1 MKLSSLKQ
9 TSSVIACAK
18 VPAKCSLEQSTYL
31 QFESSDISGMLLL
44 HKANFQPGRSIPA
57 LTCSWK
63 NIQVKK
69 CQAEKRL
76 DLLVDVDLKN
86 DYNRMELEEIVQ
98 VNWFNSPHLEASI
111 VIPELGLCPC
121 GLPLVSLYMV
131 QVALLCSQT
140 SPSERPKMS
149 DVVRML
155 EGEGLVERW
164 EKWWEA
170 EKRRSLEAP
179 SMPHWE
185 LIHDSSWDIEATQ
198 LSGPR

>member
-31 QFESSDISGMLLL
+31 QFGSSDISGMLLW
-44 HKANFQPGRSIPA
+44 HKANSQLENFQPGSSIPA

-98 VNWFNSPHLEASI
+98 VHQFNSPH
-111 VIPELGLCPC
+111 
-121 GLPLVSLYMV
+121 PL
-131 QVALLCSQT
+131 
-140 SPSERPKMS
+140 
-149 DVVRML
+149 
-155 EGEGLVERW
+155 
-164 EKWWEA
+164 
-170 EKRRSLEAP
+170 
-179 SMPHWE
+179 
-185 LIHDSSWDIEATQ
+185 
-198 LSGPR
+198 